1 MWPRQFLLSCSR
13 DSLPQTPKPVRPD
26 VFVCLKGEQ
35 GGCPC
40 AFDHQARKLEL
51 PHVAFFDR
59 AFEQAPGFFVL
70 SVWRQFPV
78 KEATGASLLDPV
90 SAVLRDPFFFARHAN
105 VLSAVMAL
113 YGL

>member
-1 MWPRQFLLSCSR
+1 M
-13 DSLPQTPKPVRPD
+13 
-26 VFVCLKGEQ
+26 
-35 GGCPC
+35 
-40 AFDHQARKLEL
+40 
-51 PHVAFFDR
+51 AFFDR

-90 SAVLRDPFFFARHAN
+90 SAVLRDPFFCRARHAN
-105 VLSAVMAL
+105 MLSAVMAL